1 MGLCFKTTFLHEG
14 RALSLTS
21 AIVQHAGQAQP
32 SVDAFLRLPPEEV
45 DALLK
50 FLKAL

>member
-1 MGLCFKTTFLHEG
+1 
-14 RALSLTS
+14 LTS

-32 SVDAFLRLPPEEV
+32 SVDAFLQLRPAES